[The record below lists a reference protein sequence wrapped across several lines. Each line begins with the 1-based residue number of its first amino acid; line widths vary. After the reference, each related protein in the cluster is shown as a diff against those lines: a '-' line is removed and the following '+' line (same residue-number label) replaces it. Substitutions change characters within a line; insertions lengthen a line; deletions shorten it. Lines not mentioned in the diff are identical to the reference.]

1 MSWLQIIDI
10 AACSLIVLGCI
21 HIGDKAG
28 RMRPGGARFFAYE
41 LYRVGYWAI
50 GAFAACNMLGMLPGA
65 RGTIIE
71 YYSHAPGVA
80 MRAGLGLVFAGRMI
94 RTVFGG
100 RGCLARR

>member
-10 AACSLIVLGCI
+10 ASCSLIVLGCI

-28 RMRPGGARFFAYE
+28 RSRSGVARFTAYE
-41 LYRVGYWAI
+41 LHRLGYWVI
-50 GAFAACNMLGMLPGA
+50 GAFAACNLLGMLPSA
-65 RGTIIE
+65 IGTDIE
-71 YYSHAPGVA
+71 YYPHAPGVA
-80 MRAGLGLVFAGRMI
+80 MRAGLGLVFTGRII